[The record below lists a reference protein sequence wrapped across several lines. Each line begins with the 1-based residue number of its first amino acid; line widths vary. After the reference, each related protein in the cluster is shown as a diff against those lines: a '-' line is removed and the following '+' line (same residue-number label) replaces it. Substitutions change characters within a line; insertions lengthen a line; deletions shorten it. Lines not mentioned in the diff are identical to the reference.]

1 MQFFKKIW
9 TTIKIFFVGKKKKSD
24 IKVYQDAKATIEKG
38 IDKDDILT
46 KASNATNDEERKEIL
61 KPLIEFESAK
71 QIVEVI
77 EQEPEILSEQKPT
90 KKRKKLYD
98 LHELEN
104 EIKALQSSLSLLDL
118 KKSSIK
124 EVANPDT
131 SSFDSRIDKLFSLL
145 SKNKIDD
152 KVELSDFSVSAFDKD
167 FKQLEKLL
175 QEKST
180 LKRHGNRER
189 EKKKQHEIYESNI
202 KKELNNLDSLI
213 GKNKLDDAKLLI
225 NRLSKSLK
233 PDYRKGIE
241 RLAKATEKLKEKEL
255 DVFRKRQAELLK
267 QQQEEAEK
275 IRIQEELKREE
286 KRKQNLINN
295 LEFEFNS
302 EKDATLENYKI
313 EYVFHMTEVL
323 NLKNIIQHGLLS
335 HNEAHS
341 KGLNK
346 TDIALQDVNQRRA
359 NKRPIYGISLHDYV
373 PMYFNPKNP
382 MLYRRKQ
389 IQDNI
394 VILAIDRRVIY
405 QDKSIFSDGNA
416 ASDSTKFFNNL
427 SDLVR
432 LNWHCIKNEYWNDHV
447 DGKRIKCAETLTHPR
462 IPIKYV
468 KKIHCNSIQTKNI
481 VDKIVPAEK
490 PYRVEL
496 NSKYFFS
503 R

>member
-1 MQFFKKIW
+1 MKFFKKIW

-24 IKVYQDAKATIEKG
+24 IKVYQDAKATIEKS
-38 IDKDDILT
+38 IDKEEILT

-77 EQEPEILSEQKPT
+77 EQEPEILSEQKTT

-98 LHELEN
+98 LHELEI
-104 EIKALQSSLSLLDL
+104 EIKLLQSSLSLLEL
-118 KKSSIK
+118 KKASIK

-145 SKNKIDD
+145 SKNIIND
-152 KVELSDFSVSAFDKD
+152 KVELSDFTVSAFDKD

-189 EKKKQHEIYESNI
+189 EKLKQREIYESNI

-213 GKNKLDDAKLLI
+213 GQNKLEDAKLLV
-225 NRLSKSLK
+225 NRLSKSIK
-233 PDYRKGIE
+233 PDFKKGVE
-241 RLAKATEKLKEKEL
+241 RLSKAVAKLKEKEL
-255 DVFRKRQAELLK
+255 ENFKKRQAEVLRK
-267 QQQEEAEK
+267 QQEEVERIKILEEK
-275 IRIQEELKREE
+275 TKEERRIQE
-286 KRKQNLINN
+286 LIDRI
-295 LEFEFNS
+295 EFEFNS
-302 EKDATLENYKI
+302 EYENVLDNYKI
-313 EYVFHMTEVL
+313 DYVFHMTDVS
-323 NLKNIIQHGLLS
+323 NLKNILQYGLLS

-359 NKRPIYGISLHDYV
+359 NKKPIHGISLHDYV

-389 IQDNI
+389 IQNNI

-405 QDKSIFSDGNA
+405 QNKSIFSDGNA
-416 ASDSTKFFNNL
+416 ASDATKFFNNL

-432 LNWHCIKNEYWNDHV
+432 LNWQCIRNEYWNDYV
-447 DGKRIKCAETLTHPR
+447 DGKRIKCAETLTYPK
-462 IPIKYV
+462 IPIKYL

-481 VDKIVPAEK
+481 VDKMVSIERPF
-490 PYRVEL
+490 RVEL
-496 NSKYFFS
+496 NSKYFF

>member
-1 MQFFKKIW
+1 MKFFKNIW
-9 TTIKIFFVGKKKKSD
+9 NFVRSLFIKRTPTEEEIISDAKKVLETAINTEALIVQIKESENPQLKEDLVNKLVDQMVAEEIIQYSEKQIENSVD
-24 IKVYQDAKATIEKG
+24 IKKG
-38 IDKDDILT
+38 H
-46 KASNATNDEERKEIL
+46 
-61 KPLIEFESAK
+61 
-71 QIVEVI
+71 
-77 EQEPEILSEQKPT
+77 
-90 KKRKKLYD
+90 KKLYEY
-98 LHELEN
+98 HELKE
-104 EIKALQSSLSLLDL
+104 EFQKLEKHKALLILAESKIQPISY
-118 KKSSIK
+118 
-124 EVANPDT
+124 PDT

-152 KVELSDFSVSAFDKD
+152 KVELSDFTVSAFDKD

>member
-1 MQFFKKIW
+1 MNFFKKIW
-9 TTIKIFFVGKKKKSD
+9 TTIKIFFVGKKKKAD

-38 IDKDDILT
+38 IDKEEILT

-77 EQEPEILSEQKPT
+77 EREPEILSEKPT
-90 KKRKKLYD
+90 KRRKKLYD

-104 EIKALQSSLSLLDL
+104 EIMLLQSSLSLLDL

-152 KVELSDFSVSAFDKD
+152 KIELSDFTVSAFDKD

-180 LKRHGNRER
+180 LKRQSNREK
-189 EKKKQHEIYESNI
+189 EKKKQREKYESNI
-202 KKELNNLDSLI
+202 KNELNNLDSLI
-213 GKNKLDDAKLLI
+213 GQNKLDDAKLLI

-241 RLAKATEKLKEKEL
+241 LLAKATEKLKKKEL
-255 DVFRKRQAELLK
+255 DIFIKRQAELLK

-275 IRIQEELKREE
+275 VRVQEELQREE
-286 KRKQNLINN
+286 KRKQDLINN
-295 LEFEFNS
+295 LEFEFCS
-302 EKDATLENYKI
+302 EKEEILENFKI
-313 EYVFHMTEVL
+313 EYLFHMTEVS
-323 NLKNIIQHGLLS
+323 NLKNIIQYGLLS

-341 KGLNK
+341 KGFNK
-346 TDIALQDVNQRRA
+346 TDIALQDVNQRRS
-359 NKRPIYGISLHDYV
+359 NKKPIYGLSLHDYV

-382 MLYRRKQ
+382 MLYRRKH

-432 LNWHCIKNEYWNDHV
+432 LNWNCIKSEYWNDQV
-447 DGKRIKCAETLTHPR
+447 DGKRIKCAETLTNPR
-462 IPIKYV
+462 IPVKYL

-481 VDKIVPAEK
+481 VDKIVPSEK

-496 NSKYFFS
+496 NSKYFFT

>member
-1 MQFFKKIW
+1 
-9 TTIKIFFVGKKKKSD
+9 
-24 IKVYQDAKATIEKG
+24 
-38 IDKDDILT
+38 
-46 KASNATNDEERKEIL
+46 
-61 KPLIEFESAK
+61 
-71 QIVEVI
+71 
-77 EQEPEILSEQKPT
+77 
-90 KKRKKLYD
+90 
-98 LHELEN
+98 
-104 EIKALQSSLSLLDL
+104 
-118 KKSSIK
+118 
-124 EVANPDT
+124 
-131 SSFDSRIDKLFSLL
+131 
-145 SKNKIDD
+145 
-152 KVELSDFSVSAFDKD
+152 
-167 FKQLEKLL
+167 
-175 QEKST
+175 
-180 LKRHGNRER
+180 
-189 EKKKQHEIYESNI
+189 
-202 KKELNNLDSLI
+202 
-213 GKNKLDDAKLLI
+213 
-225 NRLSKSLK
+225 
-233 PDYRKGIE
+233 
-241 RLAKATEKLKEKEL
+241 
-255 DVFRKRQAELLK
+255 
-267 QQQEEAEK
+267 
-275 IRIQEELKREE
+275 
-286 KRKQNLINN
+286 
-295 LEFEFNS
+295 
-302 EKDATLENYKI
+302 
-313 EYVFHMTEVL
+313 MTEVS

-416 ASDSTKFFNNL
+416 ASDSTNFFNNL

-432 LNWHCIKNEYWNDHV
+432 LNWNCIKNEYWNDHV

-462 IPIKYV
+462 IPVKYV

-481 VDKIVPAEK
+481 VDKIVPVEK

>member
-1 MQFFKKIW
+1 MKFFKEIW
-9 TTIKIFFVGKKKKSD
+9 TTIKIFFLGKKKKSN

-38 IDKDDILT
+38 IDKDEILT
-46 KASNATNDEERKEIL
+46 KASNASSDEERKEIL

-71 QIVEVI
+71 QILEVI
-77 EQEPEILSEQKPT
+77 KQEPEILSEQKPSR
-90 KKRKKLYD
+90 KRKKLYD

-104 EIKALQSSLSLLDL
+104 EIKVLQSSLSLLDL

-131 SSFDSRIDKLFSLL
+131 SSFDSRIDKLFYLL
-145 SKNKIDD
+145 SKNKIDN
-152 KVELSDFSVSAFDKD
+152 KVELSDFTVLAFDKD

-180 LKRHGNRER
+180 LKSHGNRER
-189 EKKKQHEIYESNI
+189 EKKKQRETYESNI

-213 GKNKLDDAKLLI
+213 GKNKLDDAKLLVKI
-225 NRLSKSLK
+225 LSKSIK

-241 RLAKATEKLKEKEL
+241 RLSKATEKLKEKEL
-255 DVFRKRQAELLK
+255 DIFRKRQAELLK
-267 QQQEEAEK
+267 QQHQEAEK
-275 IRIQEELKREE
+275 IRIQEELNREE
-286 KRKQNLINN
+286 KRKQDLINN

-302 EKDATLENYKI
+302 EKEETLENYKI
-313 EYVFHMTEVL
+313 EYVFHMTEVS

-341 KGLNK
+341 RGLNK
-346 TDIALQDVNQRRA
+346 KDIALQDVNQKRA
-359 NKRPIYGISLHDYV
+359 NKSPIHGINLHDYV

-382 MLYRRKQ
+382 MLYKRKQ

-394 VILAIDRRVIY
+394 IILAIDRRVIY

-447 DGKRIKCAETLTHPR
+447 DGKRIKCAETLTNPK
-462 IPIKYV
+462 IPVKYV